1 MLDSP
6 QLLPEKHSNR
16 SILLLCHCCVFLMLL
31 QMSKRGRLQSTRGAL
46 WVFNTVPGLKPR
58 AVCLRGCVFE
68 YPALWPQLSENAH
81 SFTMPWFGEMTSLQG
96 IPGDWSCCLQSS
108 AERGTVRFGSGSW
121 LIFGTRAISQGC
133 SPPLHFLCATLRPRP
148 VLPVPMGL
156 SKLLSIL
163 PATRLD
169 IRKHLRK
176 DGGVL
181 EQAAQRG
188 GRINVSGD
196 F

>member
-108 AERGTVRFGSGSW
+108 AEHGTVRFGSGIW

-133 SPPLHFLCATLRPRP
+133 SLLFTSSCVQHWGQGLCCLCQWVCQSCWASYQPL
-148 VLPVPMGL
+148 G
-156 SKLLSIL
+156 
-163 PATRLD
+163 
-169 IRKHLRK
+169 
-176 DGGVL
+176 
-181 EQAAQRG
+181 
-188 GRINVSGD
+188 
-196 F
+196 